1 MNSGKANQQRETPRC
16 LRQVPGSQV
25 LKRSGRFITWLLLPL
40 PLVVNSH
47 AMGQANVTTIIQRSV
62 ADNKHDYLAA
72 PQFDWFERDRNNNA
86 SKTYEEIMILGSPYE
101 RLVAVNGRPVNGA
114 QQADESRKLEETISE
129 RRMESPGKREK
140 RIAKY
145 EANRRRDQSLMEELV
160 KAFDF
165 RSLGEQKLNG
175 YSVYVLQATPRPV
188 YQPTSME
195 TRILVGMQGKLW
207 IDKNTFQ
214 WVKVEADV
222 IRPVSIE
229 GFLAN
234 VEPGT
239 RFELEKAPVEDN
251 IWLAKHFSMRSQAKV
266 LFLFHHRG
274 QEEDSYFNYHKS
286 HAY

>member
-1 MNSGKANQQRETPRC
+1 MTRR
-16 LRQVPGSQV
+16 
-25 LKRSGRFITWLLLPL
+25 LLPL
-40 PLVVNSH
+40 VLVLVLTSC
-47 AMGQANVTTIIQRSV
+47 AMGQADVMTIVQRSV
-62 ADNKHDYLAA
+62 EDNKHDYLAA
-72 PQFDWFERDRNNNA
+72 SQFDWVERHRKNEG

-101 RLVAVNGRPVNGA
+101 RLMAVNGKRLSGA
-114 QQADESRKLEETISE
+114 QQADENRKLEDAVSD
-129 RRMESPGKREK
+129 RRKESPDERGK

-145 EANRRRDQSLMEELV
+145 EADRRRDQSLMEELV

-165 RSLGEQKLNG
+165 RLLGEQKLDG
-175 YSVYVLQATPRPV
+175 YSVYVLQATPRAG
-188 YQPTSME
+188 YHATSTE
-195 TRILVGMQGKLW
+195 TQVLTGMQGKLW

-229 GFLAN
+229 GFLAK

-239 RFELEKAPVEDN
+239 RFELEKAPVEDD
-251 IWLAKHFSMRSQAKV
+251 IWLAKHFSMRSRAKV

-274 QEEDSYFNYHKS
+274 QEEDTYFNYHKS